1 MTLSRSSRV
10 LFVLAIVA
18 VAAYAVLELPRRR
31 GAEPDRLFAP
41 FVSPIDALQIDRPH
55 ERVRAEA
62 RGSHWEIVQPVQD
75 LADYSRIA
83 TLIDA
88 LGRAEIARHLG
99 AADDLAPYG
108 LSPPGAVVTLE
119 SHGEA
124 VARVELGALTI
135 DKSYAY
141 ARRDDGDVVL
151 IPPAVT
157 TAAMLPADSYRDSHL
172 ARFDVAEVAAFTVQR
187 ARERAVRWNLGDGW
201 YTVADH
207 DTIAGDSVQVPTY
220 LRRFRGMRVLAF
232 VPPADTAGAFATLA
246 GRVTLH
252 KRNAPALTLRFAA
265 RPDSVYWCR
274 IDGAARVVVV
284 HGDVPGALDATV
296 ATLRDRRLLH
306 FAPVR
311 AHRIRVVTPDTT
323 AVLVRAG
330 DAWALPNPALGRVDP
345 RAATDFVRTLRTLQ
359 YRRVLEG
366 APVPT
371 EPAAFTLAV
380 MAHGDTLLDE
390 LRGRQDPSTHDWIVT
405 SRSTGV
411 TAELA
416 NANWTELVKRL
427 RRIRTSIR

>member
-1 MTLSRSSRV
+1 MTLSRTSRV
-10 LFVLAIVA
+10 LFVLALIA

-31 GAEPDRLFAP
+31 DTPDRLFAP
-41 FVSPIDALQIDRPH
+41 FVSPIDAVQIDRPD
-55 ERVRAEA
+55 ERVRAEV
-62 RGSHWEIVQPVQD
+62 RGSHWEVVQPVED
-75 LADYSRIA
+75 LADYPRIA

-88 LGRAEIARHLG
+88 LEHAQIERHLG
-99 AADDLAPYG
+99 QANDLAPYG
-108 LSPPGAVVTLE
+108 LSPPAAVVTLE

-141 ARRDDGDVVL
+141 ARRLDGDVVL

-157 TAAMLPADSYRDSHL
+157 SAALLPADTYRDSHL
-172 ARFDVAEVAAFTVQR
+172 ARFDVAEVDAFTVQR
-187 ARERAVRWNLGDGW
+187 AHEPAVSWSLGNGW
-201 YTVADH
+201 FTVTDH

-220 LRRFRGMRVLAF
+220 LRRFRGMRVRAF
-232 VPPADTAGAFATLA
+232 VPPADTAGAFDTLA

-252 KRNAPALTLRFAA
+252 KRNAAVLTLRFAA

-274 IDGAARVVVV
+274 IDGAPRVVVV
-284 HGDVPGALDATV
+284 HGDVPGALDAAV

-311 AHRIRVVTPDTT
+311 AQRIRVVTPDTS

-345 RAATDFVRTLRTLQ
+345 RAASDFVRALRALQ

-366 APVPT
+366 RHVPA
-371 EPAAFTLAV
+371 EPALFTLAV

-416 NANWTELVKRL
+416 HANWTELVNRL